1 MPKIFHSLIMV
12 FAISAAML
20 GNVSAQTRDL
30 AMEESNRK
38 LVVDFYNQFF
48 NQHDTVK
55 AAESVAE
62 NYLPHN
68 PLLPDGNPD
77 AKAQIIRSGTDG
89 DLVFLHVHF
98 KVNTSDRGQALVD
111 IFRVKDGKI
120 IEHWDVMQVV
130 PENAANTNTMF

>member
-68 PLLPDGNPD
+68 PLLPDGKRHLSIFSMVSSRVILTRRLKSFAAVQMEIWFSCMCISKSIPRIED
-77 AKAQIIRSGTDG
+77 RPSSISSG
-89 DLVFLHVHF
+89 
-98 KVNTSDRGQALVD
+98 
-111 IFRVKDGKI
+111 
-120 IEHWDVMQVV
+120 
-130 PENAANTNTMF
+130 